1 MGEKLDAMEPFHPE
15 RMASRILGMG
25 DMLSLIEK
33 AQSNI
38 DADKAKEMER
48 KMRNA
53 EFTFEDFLE
62 QMDQVK
68 KLGPIDQIL
77 DMIPGMGNMKQMKDI
92 KVDDKQMGRIEA
104 IVHSMTTQEKQNPDM
119 INHSR
124 RKRISVGSGTS
135 LAEVN
140 RLIKQFD
147 EMRRMMKQFSDMM
160 GPKGGKNKA
169 MKQLKSMGKG
179 MKFPFR

>member
-1 MGEKLDAMEPFHPE
+1 
-15 RMASRILGMG
+15 MG

-33 AQSNI
+33 AQLNI
-38 DADKAKEMER
+38 DTDKAKEMER

-68 KLGPIDQIL
+68 KLGPIDQIM
-77 DMIPGMGNMKQMKDI
+77 DMIPGMGKMKQAKDL

-104 IVHSMTTQEKQNPDM
+104 IVYSMTTEEKRNPDM

-124 RKRISVGSGTS
+124 RKRIATGSGTS

-160 GPKGGKNKA
+160 GPKGGGKNKA
-169 MKQLKSMGKG
+169 MKQLKGMGKG